1 MKFFSLSRQQT
12 MLKFRNDFQP
22 NVKSSIARK
31 TESKDKTEDVK
42 VKLLLKPQKD
52 QGWSP
57 RVYKIPLKEE
67 RKNSYFPLSTLL
79 TAEPDVGRFSAARNS
94 PVLRGHQLDVLY
106 FNFNTNCLELASTL
120 KMRWLDGITN
130 SMDMNLSKV
139 QEIVKDR
146 KGRHAAVHEVSEL
159 DTTEQLNSTNTHTL
173 RMWPPK
179 TALPPQ
185 LQTLVSSSRLPPVL
199 LTNWL

>member
-1 MKFFSLSRQQT
+1 
-12 MLKFRNDFQP
+12 MLTFRNDFQA

-57 RVYKIPLKEE
+57 RVYRSPLKEE
-67 RKNSYFPLSTLL
+67 RKNSYFPLCTLL
-79 TAEPDVGRFSAARNS
+79 TPEPDVGRFSTSRNFL
-94 PVLRGHQLDVLY
+94 VLRGHQLDVLY

-130 SMDMNLSKV
+130 SMDMNLSKLE
-139 QEIVKDR
+139 EIVKDR
-146 KGRHAAVHEVSEL
+146 KGRQAAVHGVSEL
-159 DTTEQLNSTNTHTL
+159 DTTEQLNTNNTHRL
-173 RMWPPK
+173 RMCPHK

-199 LTNWL
+199 LTNWP